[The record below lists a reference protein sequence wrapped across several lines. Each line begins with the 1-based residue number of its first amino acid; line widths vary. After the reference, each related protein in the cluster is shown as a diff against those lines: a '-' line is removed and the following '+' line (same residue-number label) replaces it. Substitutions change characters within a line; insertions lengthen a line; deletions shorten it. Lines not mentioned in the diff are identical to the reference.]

1 MTELIKNRVL
11 YGLKDVLSQF
21 NPVIRG
27 EATRSR
33 YFTLISVTDMNGG
46 EWTTAGP
53 VFQFTIVI
61 EFHSGNKSKEYEI
74 NHYLDAIRDTLT
86 SNSHYESS
94 GVTYYHN
101 FIIQSI
107 NLDPE
112 EGEFVITI
120 TFNTQDLS

>member
-1 MTELIKNRVL
+1 MTQLIKSRVL

-27 EATRSR
+27 ESTRSR
-33 YFTLISVTDMNGG
+33 YFTLISVTDMSGG

-53 VFQFTIVI
+53 VYLFTVNI

-74 NHYLDAIRDTLT
+74 NQYLDAIRDTLT
-86 SNSHYESS
+86 DNSHYESG

-101 FIIQSI
+101 LIIQSI
-107 NLDPE
+107 NLEPE
-112 EGEFVITI
+112 DGEFVITI
-120 TFNTQDLS
+120 TVNTQDLS